1 MKYPKSNPVRD
12 KSYLRRVAG
21 LPCAHCGIEGYSQA
35 AHADEGK
42 GMGIKSSD
50 HTAFPLCGPHPPPS
64 NHGLPQNV
72 ASIWAP
78 GCHWAIGSSGYYS
91 REERRALE
99 QKYGKQTRELLQV
112 AEPAIE

>member
-50 HTAFPLCGPHPPPS
+50 HTAMPLCGPHPPS
-64 NHGLPQNV
+64 YRGLSQ
-72 ASIWAP
+72 SISLP
-78 GCHWAIGSSGYYS
+78 GCHWLIGTSGLYTK
-91 REERRALE
+91 EDRRALE

>member
-1 MKYPKSNPVRD
+1 MKHPKSKPVRD
-12 KSYLRRVAG
+12 KSYLRRVAQ

-50 HTAFPLCGPHPPPS
+50 CTAFPLCGPHPRRDFS
-64 NHGLPQNV
+64 VSLGV
-72 ASIWAP
+72 YEGWSP

-112 AEPAIE
+112 AEPEIE